1 MRERKIGV
9 CHIIGDVMVFRK
21 HVGAEIP
28 HAECRRQ
35 VESFHLRFE
44 DFKRVLDREVLEGL
58 RDAFIGAKRCGD
70 GAGTGEGAA
79 EIGAEIHGFGNTG
92 SNGRAFGHGLA
103 DTAGHGFAKRFGDRP
118 ANNVGGS
125 FRSGG
130 GVGRAL
136 GMVCGDAK
144 LGDFRDA

>member
-79 EIGAEIHGFGNTG
+79 EIGAEIHGLGDSRRDGRTFGY
-92 SNGRAFGHGLA
+92 
-103 DTAGHGFAKRFGDRP
+103 GFANAAGYRFAERFGDGLSDG
-118 ANNVGGS
+118 VGGAL
-125 FRSGG
+125 RCGG
-130 GVGRAL
+130 CVR
-136 GMVCGDAK
+136 
-144 LGDFRDA
+144 